1 MRTLTNVLEVSKTTY
16 YASKDRHPSQRSQG
30 NEQLKQ
36 EILQIYEKSKHRYG
50 APKITHQL
58 IQSGWKVSLKRV
70 QRLMREL
77 GIHSIIRKKYRPA
90 TNHEKVE
97 SRENLLK
104 QDFSTTSI
112 NQKWSA
118 DITYIYT
125 QKEGWTY
132 LASVMDLY
140 SRKIIG
146 YSYGK
151 QMTTSIVVNA
161 FHQAVQNQQLKDGK
175 HLILQTDLGT
185 QYTSDAFEKLLLRYH
200 VIHSYS
206 RKGTPYDNSSIES
219 FHATLKKEEVYL
231 RHYKTFDEARLA
243 LFQYTNGWY
252 NRERIH
258 GKLNYLTPQQA
269 EDQAKMLA

>member
-1 MRTLTNVLEVSKTTY
+1 MLTQVLEISKTTY
-16 YASKDRHPSQRSQG
+16 YASKDRCPSQRSQE
-30 NEQLKQ
+30 NEQLKE
-36 EILQIYEKSKHRYG
+36 EILQIYEKSKRRYG
-50 APKITHQL
+50 APKITYKLKQL
-58 IQSGWKVSLKRV
+58 GWSVGLKRV

-77 GIHSIIRKKYRPA
+77 GVHSVIRKKYRPA
-90 TNHEKVE
+90 TNHEKVTA
-97 SRENLLK
+97 RENLLK

-112 NQKWSA
+112 NQKWGA
-118 DITYIYT
+118 DITYIHT

-151 QMTTSIVVNA
+151 QMTTSIAVEA
-161 FHQAVQNQQLKDGK
+161 FHQAVQNQQLKEGAG
-175 HLILQTDLGT
+175 LVLQTDLGT
-185 QYTSDAFEKLLLRYH
+185 QYTSDAFEQLLLQYH
-200 VIHSYS
+200 VSHSYS
-206 RKGTPYDNSSIES
+206 RKGTPYDNSGIES

-231 RHYKTFDEARLA
+231 KHYKTFDEARLA
-243 LFQYTNGWY
+243 LFQYINGWY

-269 EDQAKMLA
+269 EDQVKMSA